1 MSEFAETLHTV
12 QLLPPAADA
21 AGRNGA
27 AISLKNFNHPVIIEF
42 SIDQGNAATI
52 ACSLEQCTAV
62 AGTGAKTL
70 TQDVAIYANQDLA
83 SGDLL
88 TRQADGKTF
97 TTSAAVKRKLVRF
110 VVDPASLDTANGFDC
125 IRPVT
130 GASNAANITAAH
142 AILQGKYSP
151 VLSARVD

>member
-1 MSEFAETLHTV
+1 MSAYAETLHTV
-12 QLLPPAADA
+12 QLMPPATDA

-27 AISLKNFNHPVIIEF
+27 AISLKHFNHPVIIEF

-62 AGTGAKTL
+62 AGTGAKAL
-70 TQDVAIYANQDLA
+70 TNNVAIYANQDLA
-83 SGDLL
+83 AGDLL
-88 TRQADGKTF
+88 ARQADGKSF
-97 TTSAAVKRKLVRF
+97 TTSATLKRKLVRF

-130 GASNAANITAAH
+130 GASNAANLTTAH